1 MTIVTLTQYF
11 GKTANREAHVLLYD
25 DKYIKVRMR
34 NSAGS
39 WFVASFDTE
48 EEAEIFAEDYA
59 LGEIDG

>member
-1 MTIVTLTQYF
+1 
-11 GKTANREAHVLLYD
+11 
-25 DKYIKVRMR
+25 MR